1 MKRIVLMGGPGGGK
15 SETLY
20 YLKDV
25 FQKQG
30 YSTYIDTETCTDVLK
45 SGFTIENQGIYRF
58 QKLIFEI
65 QKAKEDA
72 YVKALKNQEDAIL
85 FIDRCL
91 YDHAGFLDHEDF
103 LRLLEGES
111 VELDSIQ
118 ERYDLILFLETSA
131 KIEKYVQLSNPVRM
145 ENRQEALLSNA
156 ALKKAAS
163 YFPNTKFV
171 EAQDTIEIK
180 QEKARQIVDE
190 FLRGEDETSR

>member
-1 MKRIVLMGGPGGGK
+1 
-15 SETLY
+15 
-20 YLKDV
+20 
-25 FQKQG
+25 
-30 YSTYIDTETCTDVLK
+30 
-45 SGFTIENQGIYRF
+45 
-58 QKLIFEI
+58 
-65 QKAKEDA
+65 
-72 YVKALKNQEDAIL
+72 
-85 FIDRCL
+85 
-91 YDHAGFLDHEDF
+91 LDHEDF
-103 LRLLEGES
+103 LRLLEEES